1 MLNDFFEAIYNSC
14 HLEKFSEMANI
25 YQDET
30 GLPVNIWIDTAKEYI
45 SGKHAKRIK
54 FQINTSGNIGGQPT
68 CPMMLNGEI
77 PPKILKRNKI
87 DTRFIYAVRNFVLN
101 NQFALEK
108 AADELIRDSE
118 FKQIMIKSGKVAS
131 AKEKDELIHKTK
143 IIIKNKL
150 DSNRFY
156 GKDKDN
162 AEAALLERPEIPCY

>member
-1 MLNDFFEAIYNSC
+1 MLNDFFESIYNSS

-30 GLPVNIWIDTAKEYI
+30 DLPVNIWIDTAKEYI

-54 FQINTSGNIGGQPT
+54 FQTNAGGNIGGQPT

-87 DTRFIYAVRNFVLN
+87 DTQFISAVRNFVLN
-101 NQFALEK
+101 NRFALEK

-118 FKQIMIKSGKVAS
+118 FKQIMIKSGEIAS
-131 AKEKDELIHKTK
+131 MEERDELVHKTK
-143 IIIKNKL
+143 MIIKNKL
-150 DSNRFY
+150 NNNKFS

-162 AEAALLERPEIPCY
+162 AEAALLERPEIPCD